1 MPLAERERKALWL
14 AQLHDGLLTRDN
26 NRVLT
31 PSSGSALLL
40 TPVLVNT
47 ALTLTLSLT
56 PSQAMTRV

>member
-14 AQLHDGLLTRDN
+14 AQLHDCLLTRVN
-26 NRVLT
+26 NRVLR

-47 ALTLTLSLT
+47 ALALTLSLT
-56 PSQAMTRV
+56 LSQAMTVG